1 MCKIAYKS
9 CHRTEQE
16 YRIPRL
22 YYMPRMPTTMTITHI
37 HDQKF
42 YISIVIVEEI
52 SYLYRLLE

>member
-9 CHRTEQE
+9 CHRAEQE

-22 YYMPRMPTTMTITHI
+22 YYMTRMPTTMTITHI

-42 YISIVIVEEI
+42 YIFIVIVGEI
-52 SYLYRLLE
+52 